1 MVLAEVGLGAFPP
14 GAHEPVIQT
23 GADGGAYQRNH
34 ATRPLLNHLSAGAR
48 GDTLDD
54 AWDELVDNFF
64 LQKFAAD
71 IDSGRAGGGDP
82 EFGDF
87 AIGVELKT
95 VNQAQLLN
103 RAHGDGGKDAE
114 IGDDGDQ
121 PAKAEAGA
129 LNGCESHSAVNYIV
143 GHRVEF
149 AYLER
154 IYSVIAADGHPVSSS
169 ELYQESCRINLN
181 RGVGARQARD
191 QRLFGASAQPRF
203 GFRIGHCI
211 NHSAARRRM
220 PSGHSS
226 PCASITVT
234 PKNIMSTGKLQ
245 IVPLGGLGE
254 FGMNC
259 MAVRWGDDII
269 VIDAGL
275 MFPEAELLGVDI
287 VVPDISYL
295 IENRQRVR
303 GIILT
308 HGHEDH
314 IGALPWIL
322 SELKVPVWGTEFT
335 LAYVED
341 KLDEHGLLEDA
352 DLREMHA
359 GERFKAGVFTVHPI
373 RVTHSLV
380 DCVALAIHTPLGVII
395 HTGDFKVDPTPTD
408 NHLFDLHSFAEYGKQ
423 GVLALFQDSTNVE
436 RKGYTPSER
445 AVRRKFDEVF
455 AHTQR
460 RLFISC
466 FSSSIHRIRLAVELA
481 HQHGR
486 KVAFVGRSMNNSAE
500 IAEDLGYLEI
510 PDGLVINPGEM
521 KNFPPEKVCVMI
533 SGTQGEPMSALSRAA
548 VDNHKHAKIEKGDT
562 VVLSSR
568 IIPGNEKTIY
578 RMIDHLFRREAHV
591 IYEDSTSP
599 PIHVSGHAS
608 QEELKLII
616 NLVKPKY
623 FIPVH
628 GEYRQLKLHAEMAGA
643 MHSSVG
649 KVMLIESGDILEFDE
664 HNARKAGRVNVGR
677 VCIDSGSRTDVVED
691 LIIKDRRHLSED
703 GIVLPII
710 AINKLTGRVETAPEI
725 VTRGFNPG
733 EDGLLDGARRIV
745 EDTLAHSSEEE
756 KADYGV
762 IKEKIRADLKRYI
775 SRQTQKRPLI
785 MPVILEI

>member
-1 MVLAEVGLGAFPP
+1 
-14 GAHEPVIQT
+14 
-23 GADGGAYQRNH
+23 
-34 ATRPLLNHLSAGAR
+34 
-48 GDTLDD
+48 
-54 AWDELVDNFF
+54 
-64 LQKFAAD
+64 
-71 IDSGRAGGGDP
+71 
-82 EFGDF
+82 
-87 AIGVELKT
+87 
-95 VNQAQLLN
+95 
-103 RAHGDGGKDAE
+103 
-114 IGDDGDQ
+114 
-121 PAKAEAGA
+121 
-129 LNGCESHSAVNYIV
+129 
-143 GHRVEF
+143 
-149 AYLER
+149 
-154 IYSVIAADGHPVSSS
+154 
-169 ELYQESCRINLN
+169 
-181 RGVGARQARD
+181 
-191 QRLFGASAQPRF
+191 
-203 GFRIGHCI
+203 
-211 NHSAARRRM
+211 M
-220 PSGHSS
+220 P
-226 PCASITVT
+226 
-234 PKNIMSTGKLQ
+234 TGKLH

-295 IENRQRVR
+295 TENRKHVR
-303 GIILT
+303 AIILT

-322 SELKVPVWGTEFT
+322 SELNVPVWGTEFT
-335 LAYVED
+335 LALLED
-341 KLDEHGLLEDA
+341 KLEEHGLLEDA
-352 DLREMHA
+352 DLREIRP
-359 GERFKAGVFTVHPI
+359 GERFKAGPFTIHPI
-373 RVTHSLV
+373 HVTHSLV
-380 DCVALAIHTPLGVII
+380 DCVALAIHTPLGVLI

-408 NHLFDLHSFAEYGKQ
+408 NKMFDLHAFAEYGKQ

-466 FSSSIHRIRLAVELA
+466 FSSSIHRIKLAVELA
-481 HQHGR
+481 WQHGR
-486 KVAFVGRSMNNSAE
+486 KVAFVGRSMTNTSE
-500 IAEDLGYLEI
+500 IAEDLGYIEI
-510 PDGLVINPGEM
+510 PEGLLIHPGEM
-521 KNFPPEKVCVMI
+521 KNYPPEKVCVMI

-568 IIPGNEKTIY
+568 IIPGNEKAIY
-578 RMIDHLFRREAHV
+578 RMIDHLFRRQAHV
-591 IYEDSTSP
+591 IYEDGSFP
-599 PIHVSGHAS
+599 PIHVSGHGS

-643 MHSSVG
+643 MRSSVG
-649 KVMLIESGDILEFDE
+649 NVMLIESGDILEFDE
-664 HNARKAGRVNVGR
+664 LGARKAGRVNVGR

-710 AINKLTGRVETAPEI
+710 AINKLSGRVESSPEI
-725 VTRGFNPG
+725 VTRGFAAG
-733 EDGLLDGARRIV
+733 EDGFVDGARQLV
-745 EDTLAHSSEEE
+745 MQTLESSSEEE

-775 SRQTQKRPLI
+775 SKQTQKRPLI

>member
-1 MVLAEVGLGAFPP
+1 
-14 GAHEPVIQT
+14 
-23 GADGGAYQRNH
+23 
-34 ATRPLLNHLSAGAR
+34 
-48 GDTLDD
+48 
-54 AWDELVDNFF
+54 
-64 LQKFAAD
+64 
-71 IDSGRAGGGDP
+71 
-82 EFGDF
+82 
-87 AIGVELKT
+87 
-95 VNQAQLLN
+95 
-103 RAHGDGGKDAE
+103 
-114 IGDDGDQ
+114 
-121 PAKAEAGA
+121 
-129 LNGCESHSAVNYIV
+129 
-143 GHRVEF
+143 
-149 AYLER
+149 
-154 IYSVIAADGHPVSSS
+154 
-169 ELYQESCRINLN
+169 
-181 RGVGARQARD
+181 
-191 QRLFGASAQPRF
+191 
-203 GFRIGHCI
+203 
-211 NHSAARRRM
+211 M
-220 PSGHSS
+220 P
-226 PCASITVT
+226 
-234 PKNIMSTGKLQ
+234 TGKLH

-303 GIILT
+303 AIILT

-322 SELKVPVWGTEFT
+322 SELNVPVWGTEFT
-335 LAYVED
+335 LALLED
-341 KLDEHGLLEDA
+341 KLEEHGLLENA
-352 DLREMHA
+352 DLREIRP
-359 GERFKAGVFTVHPI
+359 GERFKAGPFTIHPI
-373 RVTHSLV
+373 HVTHSLV
-380 DCVALAIHTPLGVII
+380 DCVALAIHTPLGVLI

-408 NHLFDLHSFAEYGKQ
+408 NKMFDLHAFAEYGKE

-466 FSSSIHRIRLAVELA
+466 FSSSIHRIKLAVELA
-481 HQHGR
+481 WQHGR
-486 KVAFVGRSMNNSAE
+486 KVAFVGRSMTNTSE
-500 IAEDLGYLEI
+500 IAEDLGYIEI
-510 PDGLVINPGEM
+510 PEGLLIHPGEM
-521 KNFPPEKVCVMI
+521 KNYPPEKMCVMI

-568 IIPGNEKTIY
+568 IIPGNEKAIY
-578 RMIDHLFRREAHV
+578 RMIDHLFRRQAHV
-591 IYEDSTSP
+591 IYEDGSSP
-599 PIHVSGHAS
+599 PIHVSGHGS

-623 FIPVH
+623 FIPIH

-649 KVMLIESGDILEFDE
+649 NVMLIESGDILEFDE
-664 HNARKAGRVNVGR
+664 LGARKAGRVNVGR

-710 AINKLTGRVETAPEI
+710 AINKLSGRVESTPEI
-725 VTRGFNPG
+725 VTRGFAPG
-733 EDGLLDGARRIV
+733 EDGFVDGARQLV
-745 EDTLAHSSEEE
+745 MQTLEQSSEEE

-762 IKEKIRADLKRYI
+762 IKEKIRTDLKRYI
-775 SRQTQKRPLI
+775 SKQTQKRPLI

>member
-1 MVLAEVGLGAFPP
+1 
-14 GAHEPVIQT
+14 
-23 GADGGAYQRNH
+23 
-34 ATRPLLNHLSAGAR
+34 
-48 GDTLDD
+48 
-54 AWDELVDNFF
+54 
-64 LQKFAAD
+64 
-71 IDSGRAGGGDP
+71 
-82 EFGDF
+82 
-87 AIGVELKT
+87 
-95 VNQAQLLN
+95 
-103 RAHGDGGKDAE
+103 
-114 IGDDGDQ
+114 
-121 PAKAEAGA
+121 
-129 LNGCESHSAVNYIV
+129 
-143 GHRVEF
+143 
-149 AYLER
+149 
-154 IYSVIAADGHPVSSS
+154 
-169 ELYQESCRINLN
+169 
-181 RGVGARQARD
+181 
-191 QRLFGASAQPRF
+191 
-203 GFRIGHCI
+203 
-211 NHSAARRRM
+211 M
-220 PSGHSS
+220 P
-226 PCASITVT
+226 
-234 PKNIMSTGKLQ
+234 TGKLH

-303 GIILT
+303 AIILT

-322 SELKVPVWGTEFT
+322 AELKVPVWGTEFT

-341 KLDEHGLLEDA
+341 KLEEHGLLENS
-352 DLREMHA
+352 DLREIRA
-359 GERFKAGVFTVHPI
+359 GERFKAGPFTIHPI
-373 RVTHSLV
+373 HVTHSLV
-380 DCVALAIHTPLGVII
+380 DCVSLAIHTPLGVII

-408 NHLFDLHSFAEYGKQ
+408 NKMFDLHSFAEYGKE

-455 AHTQR
+455 ARTER

-466 FSSSIHRIRLAVELA
+466 FSSSIHRIKLAVELA
-481 HQHGR
+481 WEHGR
-486 KVAFVGRSMNNSAE
+486 KVAFIGRSMTSSSE
-500 IAEDLGYLEI
+500 IAEDLGYIEI
-510 PDGLVINPGEM
+510 PEGLLIHPGEM
-521 KNFPPEKVCVMI
+521 KNYPPEKVCVMI

-568 IIPGNEKTIY
+568 IIPGNEKAIY
-578 RMIDHLFRREAHV
+578 RMIDHLFRRQAHV
-591 IYEDSTSP
+591 IYEDGSSP
-599 PIHVSGHAS
+599 PIHVSGHGS

-623 FIPVH
+623 FIPIH

-649 KVMLIESGDILEFDE
+649 NVMLIESGDILEFDE
-664 HNARKAGRVNVGR
+664 LGARKAGRVNVGR

-710 AINKLTGRVETAPEI
+710 AINKLSGRVESPPEI
-725 VTRGFNPG
+725 VTRGFAPG
-733 EDGLLDGARRIV
+733 EDGFVEGARQLV
-745 EDTLAHSSEEE
+745 MQTLECSSEEE

-775 SRQTQKRPLI
+775 SKQTQKRPLI